1 MLAKQLSP
9 RNPQLSRREHAG
21 LDMHIVLEV
30 LEVLEVRLSFV

>member
-9 RNPQLSRREHAG
+9 RNPQLSQREREG

-30 LEVLEVRLSFV
+30 RLSFV